1 MTTQQL
7 IIASSVSTL
16 AAGQFC
22 PRPLISH
29 LVAITHYARVNINT
43 HKKKKEKVL
52 WRFSIGYWWVFWNF
66 NIENEFSL
74 NNEADASD
82 HDAHVVSVN
91 DETCTWCNVAWIV
104 SNIVTAGGGR
114 PHCPKTDHVF
124 WCSFFGNTQ
133 QPRVPTRATV
143 KSILIGLFEHSKR
156 PAITGPV
163 LSRFGFDGLG
173 GLLVHIIMHIP
184 AFMVS
189 PLIRRFFVIWQLFLK
204 LNLLI

>member
-1 MTTQQL
+1 MLRVPKNKRNLNRQAQLGLVLSDSTLTVTTQQL

-16 AAGQFC
+16 ATGQFC

-43 HKKKKEKVL
+43 HKNRKKKYYGGLALVIDE
-52 WRFSIGYWWVFWNF
+52 FWKIF

-74 NNEADASD
+74 INNEADASD

-104 SNIVTAGGGR
+104 SNIVTAGGG

-143 KSILIGLFEHSKR
+143 KSILIGLFEHSKHGDNR
-156 PAITGPV
+156 PGT
-163 LSRFGFDGLG
+163 
-173 GLLVHIIMHIP
+173 
-184 AFMVS
+184 
-189 PLIRRFFVIWQLFLK
+189 
-204 LNLLI
+204 